1 MKILIVGGVAGGAS
15 AAARLRRLSKDD
27 EIILFEKDEYIS
39 FANCGLPYYIGGVIE
54 QRDKLLVQTVAGMKQ
69 RFDLDI
75 RNFQEVV
82 ALHPDKKIV
91 EVYNHQT
98 KESYEESYDTLILSP
113 GANPIWPN
121 LPGLAEAK
129 NVFKLR
135 NVPDTDRIKEMLV
148 HQPKQAVVIGGGF
161 IGVEMAEN
169 LRHLGMDVT
178 LVDLAEQ
185 VLTPFDPE
193 ISAVIQNEITRNGVQ
208 LKLGVGL
215 EGFTDEGKTVLL
227 SNGEKLSSDLTI
239 LAIGVSPASK
249 LAKDA
254 GLQLGLKNTIVVD
267 AQLKTSDPN
276 IYAIGDVIQVNH
288 LISNTPTYI
297 PLAWPANRQGR
308 LVADHIHGID
318 IAYEGTLGSS
328 VAKVFDMVA
337 ASTGLNE
344 VMASKL
350 GYDVGTTIVHRGNHA
365 GYYPNA
371 KNLTLKLVYDKE
383 TLNILGAQGVGY
395 EGTEKRIDVI
405 ATAIFGKLKV
415 ADLAK
420 LELCYAPPFSSAKDP
435 VNILGYA
442 ASHTISGLYE
452 TINYQWVDQLD
463 ESTMLL
469 DVRTPK
475 EYAGGHIPGSVN
487 LELDTLRDHVDK
499 LPKDKETPIVVY
511 CQVGQRAHY
520 ALCLLDQLGY
530 KNLYNVSGG
539 YTTYNQVQ
547 IAQKKHE
554 DK

>member
-193 ISAVIQNEITRNGVQ
+193 MSAVIQNEITRNGVQ

-267 AQLKTSDPN
+267 EQLKTSDPN